1 MRKPLRSYWRL
12 AGILPLPAPQ
22 SAPIGWGGPKVSS
35 GFRVPRPLPNPFP
48 PNGEN
53 PLGSDWPVDAD
64 GYPGRYAARIS
75 GHDFSDPTHRWWFT
89 PGGGIEGGETPEQAA
104 LREFKEETGITL
116 DREQLQGPVL
126 YRESLL
132 KFRKLWAIQAE
143 HYFLVR
149 LSADAPRAFPAQWTP
164 SEKQLLEDI
173 RWVGL
178 GELAHLA
185 QRETIYPKCLPKL
198 AKQWAF
204 DWDGCQKTVYD

>member
-1 MRKPLRSYWRL
+1 M
-12 AGILPLPAPQ
+12 
-22 SAPIGWGGPKVSS
+22 PIEWGEPRVSS
-35 GFRVPRPLPNPFP
+35 GFGVPRPLPNPFP

-53 PLGSDWPVDAD
+53 PLGSDWPIDQD
-64 GYPGRYAARIS
+64 GYPGRHAARIVAFDSRGRILLIS

-89 PGGGIEGGETPEQAA
+89 PGGGIEDGETRAQAA

-116 DREQLQGPVL
+116 NLDQLQGPVL

-149 LSADAPRAFPAQWTP
+149 LNTDAPRAFPAQWTS

-173 RWVGL
+173 RWVPL
-178 GELAHLA
+178 TELAHLA
-185 QRETIYPKCLPKL
+185 EQETIYPNRLPEL
-198 AKQWAF
+198 AQQWASG
-204 DWDGCQKTVYD
+204 WDGNCLSVYD

>member
-1 MRKPLRSYWRL
+1 M
-12 AGILPLPAPQ
+12 
-22 SAPIGWGGPKVSS
+22 SS
-35 GFRVPRPLPNPFP
+35 GFGVPRPLPNPFP

-53 PLGSDWPVDAD
+53 PLGSDWPIDQD
-64 GYPGRYAARIS
+64 GYPGRHAARIVAFDSRGRILLIS

-89 PGGGIEGGETPEQAA
+89 PGGGIEDGETRAQAA

-116 DREQLQGPVL
+116 NLDQLQGPVL

-149 LSADAPRAFPAQWTP
+149 LNTDAPRAFPAQWTS

-173 RWVGL
+173 RWVPL
-178 GELAHLA
+178 TELAHLA
-185 QRETIYPKCLPKL
+185 EQETIYPNRLPEL
-198 AKQWAF
+198 AQQWASG
-204 DWDGCQKTVYD
+204 WDGNCLSVYD